1 MIEPL
6 LLAPLVTALA
16 LFLLKRRR
24 YLESVSVAGSIGTFL
39 FSIWAA
45 AEAYGSGSVSNG
57 IWYMDALSAFMV
69 VMISFV
75 GLLASLYSVSYM
87 RHEVEAGEVAPERLR
102 LYYMFLQVFM
112 LTMLLV
118 CVVDNLGIMWIA
130 IEATT
135 LASAFLV
142 GFYERPEALEAAWKY
157 IIICSVGITLA
168 LLGIVLT
175 YASSVHSLGE
185 ISDALSFTTLRQNA
199 ALLDPTLLKI
209 AFIFVIVGYGTK
221 VGFAPMHTWLPDAHS
236 QAPTP
241 VSGLL
246 SAVLLN
252 CALYGILRLHIIV
265 SITVPGFSAALLLAF
280 GMISLLT
287 AAAFIIVAKDA
298 KRMLAYSSIEHMGII
313 AIGFGLGGFFGVF
326 GALLQ
331 MLNHAIA
338 KCLMF
343 FGIGSVVQKY
353 STKEM
358 AQVRGV
364 GTVMPVTAVLLLG
377 GALAITGSPP
387 FGLFISET
395 SILLAG
401 LAAEQWLVSALYV
414 GLVALIF
421 VAFMLHIGRMV
432 FGPPSEDV
440 TPGDGHPWRNI
451 LLGGLLAG
459 SLVLGVYLPSPLHDL
474 ILKAASIFPGV
485 GG

>member
-1 MIEPL
+1 LIEPL
-6 LLAPLVTALA
+6 LLAPLITAAA
-16 LFLLKRRR
+16 LFLLKKRRE
-24 YLESVSVAGSIGTFL
+24 LEVVSVIGSAATFILCLWAAVDAYNAGSI
-39 FSIWAA
+39 
-45 AEAYGSGSVSNG
+45 SNG
-57 IWYMDALSAFMV
+57 IWYMDSLSAFMV
-69 VMISFV
+69 TMISFV
-75 GLLASLYSVSYM
+75 GLVTSLYSISYM
-87 RHEVEAGEVAPERLR
+87 RHEVEAGEVAPDRLR
-102 LYYMFLQVFM
+102 LYYTFLHLFM
-112 LTMLLV
+112 ATMLLV

-142 GFYERPEALEAAWKY
+142 GFYEKPEALEATWKY

-175 YASSVHSLGE
+175 YASSVNSLGE
-185 ISDALSFTTLRQNA
+185 VSDALSFTTLRANA
-199 ALLDPTLLKI
+199 ALLDPTFLKI

-252 CALYGILRLHIIV
+252 CALYGILRFHIIV
-265 SITVPGFSAALLLAF
+265 SITVPGFSATLLIIFGLLSLA
-280 GMISLLT
+280 T
-287 AAAFIIVAKDA
+287 AAAFIIVAKDI

-313 AIGFGLGGFFGVF
+313 ALGFGIGGFFGVF

-343 FGIGSVVQKY
+343 FGAGSVVQKY
-353 STKEM
+353 ATKEM
-358 AQVRGV
+358 AQIRGI
-364 GTVMPVTAVLLLG
+364 GTVMPVTAILLVG

-387 FGLFISET
+387 FGLFVSEI
-395 SILLAG
+395 SILQGGLDAG
-401 LAAEQWLVSALYV
+401 QWGVSVVYMA
-414 GLVALIF
+414 LVALIF
-421 VAFMLHIGRMV
+421 AAFMFHVGRMV

-440 TPGDGHPWRNI
+440 TPGEGHPWRNTLLAL
-451 LLGGLLAG
+451 LLGGSLL
-459 SLVLGVYLPSPLHDL
+459 LGLYLPSPLHDL
-474 ILKAASIFPGV
+474 LTKAAALFPGV
-485 GG
+485 IA